1 MLFIWRECSKK
12 QHVKTLNQEIMNTKK
27 NRLIIEF
34 MGYEVEDYQHN
45 EFRPIYCRHN
55 SLNTVGEFKNLWN
68 GLDTQI
74 IGRFTEVVSFPF
86 DSDWNYLMAVIKE
99 IGNKTGFTLVME
111 ENTSY
116 WVNNGEYIDDD
127 PEFGGYGN
135 ISNILEAVVEFI
147 KWHNQQKS

>member
-1 MLFIWRECSKK
+1 
-12 QHVKTLNQEIMNTKK
+12 
-27 NRLIIEF
+27 

-55 SLNTVGEFKNLWN
+55 SLKTVGEFKNLWN

-86 DSDWNYLMAVIKE
+86 DTDWNYLMAVIKE

-116 WVNNGEYIDDD
+116 WVNNGEYIDDE